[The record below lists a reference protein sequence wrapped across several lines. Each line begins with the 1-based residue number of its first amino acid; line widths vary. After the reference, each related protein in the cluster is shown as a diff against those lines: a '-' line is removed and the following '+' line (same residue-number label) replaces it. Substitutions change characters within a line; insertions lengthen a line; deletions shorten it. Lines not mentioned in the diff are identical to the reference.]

1 MRSAILVQQGF
12 FFNLCKRDS
21 KLNEVAVLRERQYF
35 KTLLKV
41 VEKFCLPTNNNI
53 ARERGSYVVKWR
65 VLTIRKP

>member
-41 VEKFCLPTNNNI
+41 VEKFCLPTNNI
-53 ARERGSYVVKWR
+53 ILLEKEAVVMWSNG
-65 VLTIRKP
+65 VC

>member
-41 VEKFCLPTNNNI
+41 VEKFCLPTNNI
-53 ARERGSYVVKWR
+53 LLEKEAVVMWSNG
-65 VLTIRKP
+65 VC